1 MHLLAYSDC
10 VGSRCAGVT
19 AGLPPSSCS
28 RCVIARFRKQPGC
41 LRRIKM
47 RRKKESVRP
56 ANGWFTRTQ
65 ITITGWNQIIKRLVC
80 GSPSLAG
87 SGCPFQP
94 EQLTAVS
101 VDIFCVENE
110 TDLLGRRC
118 AKFYDRKR
126 PLKSCILWHAPRSH
140 FCGVIQVSGRLAVR
154 FAWDWL
160 RRYGTTFMAQFAPWS
175 F

>member
-1 MHLLAYSDC
+1 MQTKTTSSSLVLEVPHATRNTVHLCECYLCISSPTRTVSAPD
-10 VGSRCAGVT
+10 VPGSPQACP
-19 AGLPPSSCS
+19 LPPAPDVLWHVS
-28 RCVIARFRKQPGC
+28 AKQPGC

-56 ANGWFTRTQ
+56 ANGWFMRTQ
-65 ITITGWNQIIKRLVC
+65 ITITGWNQIIKWLVC

-126 PLKSCILWHAPRSH
+126 PLKSCILWHAPR
-140 FCGVIQVSGRLAVR
+140 
-154 FAWDWL
+154 
-160 RRYGTTFMAQFAPWS
+160 
-175 F
+175 